1 MQNPLL
7 FGIIGAVV
15 AAGMLLTE
23 LMGHR
28 IFHLQLTSEC
38 GVPLWILF
46 ATYAAL
52 QFLVYRG
59 RTRSMELSDKELATW
74 GKALE
79 ESTPKILEMVGE
91 HKRGNEIADALEKG
105 RGIPRDVTLRYIFA
119 LAEHLR
125 AHRHDTDLAEP
136 PSPPA
141 TDRPA
146 DPTGSAGS
154 ASSGGPS

>member
-15 AAGMLLTE
+15 AAAMLLTE

-38 GVPLWILF
+38 GVPLWTLF

-52 QFLVYRG
+52 QFLVWRG
-59 RTRSMELSDKELATW
+59 RTRAMELTDKELATW

-79 ESTPKILEMVGE
+79 ESTPTILEMAGQ
-91 HKRGNEIADALEKG
+91 HKGGNEIAAALEKG
-105 RGIPRDVTLRYIFA
+105 RGIPRDITLRYIFA
-119 LAEHLR
+119 LAQHLR
-125 AHRHDTDLAEP
+125 THRHDTDTAEP
-136 PSPPA
+136 PSPS
-141 TDRPA
+141 
-146 DPTGSAGS
+146 GSAGS
-154 ASSGGPS
+154 TGPS

>member
-23 LMGHR
+23 LMGHH
-28 IFHLQLTSEC
+28 IFHLQLTSDC

-52 QFLVYRG
+52 QFLVWRAKN
-59 RTRSMELSDKELATW
+59 RSMELSDKELATW

-79 ESTPKILEMVGE
+79 EGTPTILEMVAQQ
-91 HKRGNEIADALEKG
+91 KSANEIATALHSSH
-105 RGIPRDVTLRYIFA
+105 GIPKDVTLRYFVA
-119 LAEHLR
+119 LAQHIR
-125 AHRHDTDLAEP
+125 THRHDTAPAEP
-136 PSPPA
+136 PSPP
-141 TDRPA
+141 T
-146 DPTGSAGS
+146 TSGSAGS
-154 ASSGGPS
+154 TGPS

>member
-52 QFLVYRG
+52 QFLVWRSKNRG
-59 RTRSMELSDKELATW
+59 MELSEKELATW

-79 ESTPKILEMVGE
+79 EGTPTILEMVAQQKGA
-91 HKRGNEIADALEKG
+91 NEIATALHTS
-105 RGIPRDVTLRYIFA
+105 RGIPKGVTLRYIVA
-119 LAEHLR
+119 LAQHIR
-125 AHRHDTDLAEP
+125 THRHDTDTAEP
-136 PSPPA
+136 PSP
-141 TDRPA
+141 TS
-146 DPTGSAGS
+146 PTSTSGSAGP
-154 ASSGGPS
+154 AGPS